1 MAADKKAADEE
12 ALIEADI
19 LPSASMDHL
28 PPSNSDNDSSSNS
41 GCGGAGTSNPPVNRV
56 VVVPD
61 LYDHI
66 QNNASDDDSDS
77 YEEDEED
84 KRLITIANRAN
95 KRTERIV

>member
-19 LPSASMDHL
+19 PPSSSMDHF
-28 PPSNSDNDSSSNS
+28 PTGISDNSTSSNS
-41 GCGGAGTSNPPVNRV
+41 GGSAAVSNPPVNRV
-56 VVVPD
+56 AVVPD

-66 QNNASDDDSDS
+66 HNNSSDDDSDS

-95 KRTERIV
+95 KKNERIV